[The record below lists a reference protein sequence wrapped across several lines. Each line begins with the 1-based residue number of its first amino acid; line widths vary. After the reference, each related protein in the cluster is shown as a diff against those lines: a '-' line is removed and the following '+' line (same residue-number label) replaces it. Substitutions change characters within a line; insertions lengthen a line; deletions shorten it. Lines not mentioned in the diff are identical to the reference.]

1 MDHLAASN
9 IGDPIVRGQL
19 RRIRL
24 EEWVTQNGRMPI
36 MIDEQSGVLVGGH
49 GSHLDGECDM
59 ILHAFAPLGYKSW
72 KQIPL
77 QDRETLIEQ
86 LKDNF
91 ILDTTRP
98 SVKRFLNYRMSKG
111 YANFKHKM
119 LMHFRNYATIEET
132 RDNPF
137 GNISPK
143 NWSSLCDLF
152 AVESIENIK
161 VINAAFVMRIL
172 RPQGDSFASSRDGK
186 GFKGICCKFYGT
198 TETSHT

>member
-1 MDHLAASN
+1 
-9 IGDPIVRGQL
+9 
-19 RRIRL
+19 
-24 EEWVTQNGRMPI
+24 MPI
-36 MIDEQSGVLVGGH
+36 IIDEQSGVLVGGH
-49 GSHLDGECDM
+49 GSHLAGECDT

-119 LMHFRNYATIEET
+119 LMHFRNYATIEEA
-132 RDNPF
+132 RGNPF
-137 GNISPK
+137 GNILPE

-152 AVESIENIK
+152 AMESIENIK
-161 VINAAFVMRIL
+161 KRRI
-172 RPQGDSFASSRDGK
+172 RHENFKASR
-186 GFKGICCKFYGT
+186 GFICKFQGWKRLQGHMLQVLREDRNKLYIEQMEIEGASASLMQHPLSMVLDPAVAPT
-198 TETSHT
+198 NEDP